1 MTARRQFS
9 RPLEKQTLAEQVAA
23 AIKEAILAGEWIG
36 GEALPTE
43 PELSE
48 QFGVSRA
55 VIRDATRMLAAQG
68 LVQAQHGRGVF
79 VTESQAEAFGDALLL
94 ALRRSGA
101 TSWDVEH
108 FEQILYPEIF
118 ALVTVEATDEEIQTL
133 SQAVDG
139 YLETMDRILTEHW
152 GLERLPADA
161 EAAFSGSYRQ
171 LMIQFFAATHNQVIE
186 LLAVPLLRLRTLRR
200 WQDTEATKEEV
211 LEMEAAYV
219 RAFVD
224 VIASRD
230 PELARESV
238 RQLMQLPPEA
248 IKAMKRTPIGEM
260 PIIPVSWQPKTRPQ
274 QQ

>member
-1 MTARRQFS
+1 MKR
-9 RPLEKQTLAEQVAA
+9 QTLAEQVAA
-23 AIKEAILAGEWIG
+23 AIKEAILAAEWTG

-43 PELSE
+43 PELSD

-94 ALRRSGA
+94 ALRRSGT

-200 WQDTEATKEEV
+200 WQDAKATKEEV

-238 RQLMQLPPEA
+238 RQLMQLPPQA

-274 QQ
+274 